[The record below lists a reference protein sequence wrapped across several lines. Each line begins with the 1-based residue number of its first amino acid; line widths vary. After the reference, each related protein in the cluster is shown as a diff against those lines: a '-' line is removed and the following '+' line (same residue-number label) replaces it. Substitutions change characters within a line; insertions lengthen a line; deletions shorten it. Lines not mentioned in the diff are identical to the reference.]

1 MKHAVTCTG
10 EQVRLLEQSDIDE
23 SSGKEKTLKSKMSF
37 WFESLYV
44 AWFALRGRPIAYKV
58 NVCKEGLIVGG
69 GGLVRYVNCY
79 NEMTVG
85 CTHHE
90 KKGKI

>member
-1 MKHAVTCTG
+1 MKHAVAYTG
-10 EQVRLLEQSDIDE
+10 EQIRLLEQSDLDE
-23 SSGKEKTLKSKMSF
+23 ISEKEKTLKSKMSY
-37 WFESLYV
+37 WFEPLYV

-58 NVCKEGLIVGG
+58 NVCKEGLIIG

-85 CTHHE
+85 CIYHE